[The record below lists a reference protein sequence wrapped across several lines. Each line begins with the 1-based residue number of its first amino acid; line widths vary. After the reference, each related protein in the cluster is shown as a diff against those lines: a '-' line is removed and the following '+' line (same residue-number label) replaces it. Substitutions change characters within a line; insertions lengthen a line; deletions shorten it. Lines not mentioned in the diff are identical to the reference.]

1 MKKVLIA
8 VTPGLSQGEGRY
20 YTSAAYFDALEAC
33 GAIPV
38 LVSMKPEESDFE
50 EVAKRVDGFLFSG
63 GNDVSPDEYGQNMRI
78 GCGEVQPERDR
89 AELGYFRAAV
99 RLDRPVLA
107 ICRGIQLINVAAGG
121 TLYQDI
127 PGEYRA
133 EDGAARLLHSQ
144 HSPANVATQYVNVS
158 NPSRLYG
165 FVKEERIMVNSHH
178 HQAVDRVG
186 EGFVVTARA
195 DDGIIECIE
204 KTDMSFC
211 VGVQW
216 HPEHL
221 WQKDPKQK
229 AIFEA
234 FVKACRGE

>member
-1 MKKVLIA
+1 MRKPLIA
-8 VTPGLSQGEGRY
+8 VTPGMAQAEGRL
-20 YTSAAYFDALEAC
+20 YTSVAFFDALEAC

-38 LVSMKPEESDFE
+38 IVSMRTGDEDFE
-50 EVAKRVDGFLFSG
+50 EIAKRVDGFLFSG
-63 GNDVSPDEYGQNMRI
+63 GNDVSPDAYGQNMRI

-89 AELGYFRAAV
+89 AEFGYFKAAS
-99 RLDRPVLA
+99 RFDKPVLA
-107 ICRGIQLINVAAGG
+107 ICRGIQVINVAAGG

-133 EDGAARLLHSQ
+133 EDGANRLLHSQ
-144 HSPANVATQYVNVS
+144 RSPANVATQYVNVS
-158 NPSRLYG
+158 KPSRL
-165 FVKEERIMVNSHH
+165 FEIVREERIMVNSHH
-178 HQAVDRVG
+178 HQAVDRLG
-186 EGFVVTARA
+186 EGFTVTARA
-195 DDGIIECIE
+195 DDGIVECIE
-204 KTDMSFC
+204 KADMSFC

-221 WQKDPKQK
+221 WAKDPKQK

>member
-78 GCGEVQPERDR
+78 RCGEVQPERDR

-144 HSPANVATQYVNVS
+144 HSPANRSAPDTKYKFLSPAATPSSYVFLTTS
-158 NPSRLYG
+158 QRS
-165 FVKEERIMVNSHH
+165 IHSSHH
-178 HQAVDRVG
+178 GLALPFSSTSVALTSTMGRSG
-186 EGFVVTARA
+186 CAAR
-195 DDGIIECIE
+195 
-204 KTDMSFC
+204 T
-211 VGVQW
+211 V
-216 HPEHL
+216 L
-221 WQKDPKQK
+221 
-229 AIFEA
+229 
-234 FVKACRGE
+234 